1 MTEQPRRAIGSADSL
16 PPVEP
21 PSAGFLVQ
29 LFVVPLTIV
38 ACGLFVVWGFYWLA
52 QMGNDPES
60 YVRAL
65 RRNNEGRW
73 QVALNFANDLRG
85 PGGAALKNDPALAG
99 ELGSILADE
108 VASGRP
114 AGGGHAA
121 EQART
126 LCAYL
131 CRALGEF
138 AVPEAAAP
146 LLARA
151 GDPSDPATAQAA
163 VEALAVLASNLTAAG
178 RSFPDPAAVVAAL
191 AAGSRSDV
199 RPLRSAAAYA
209 LGVVGGPVALERL
222 RELLDDGEDDV
233 RFNAAVGLA
242 RHGAAAAWDTLGEML
257 DLPDVGPAAVEDRRA
272 AAERYRRAMVVV
284 NALKGVG
291 LIVDATGKSP
301 PEAIATRIAS
311 LAADPV
317 PDVRA
322 AAVALQRRIERL
334 DAP

>member
-1 MTEQPRRAIGSADSL
+1 MTEQPRRVSGSADAL

-21 PSAGFLVQ
+21 PPAGFLVQ

-85 PGGAALKNDPALAG
+85 PGGAVLKNDPALAG
-99 ELGSILADE
+99 ELAAILADE

-114 AGGGHAA
+114 AGSGHAA
-121 EQART
+121 EQSRT

-151 GDPSDPATAQAA
+151 GDTSDPGTAQAA
-163 VEALAVLASNLTAAG
+163 VEALAVLASNL
-178 RSFPDPAAVVAAL
+178 AAL
-191 AAGSRSDV
+191 D
-199 RPLRSAAAYA
+199 
-209 LGVVGGPVALERL
+209 RL
-222 RELLDDGEDDV
+222 QELLDDGEDDV

-242 RHGAAAAWDTLGEML
+242 RHGGAVAWDTLGEML
-257 DLPDVGPAAVEDRRA
+257 DLPDVGPAAAEDRHA
-272 AAERYRRAMVVV
+272 AADRYRRAMVVV

-291 LIVDATGKSP
+291 LIIDATSAAP
-301 PEAIATRIAS
+301 PEAIARRVAA

-317 PDVRA
+317 SDVRA

-334 DAP
+334 GAS

>member
-1 MTEQPRRAIGSADSL
+1 MTEQPRRVSGSADAL

-85 PGGAALKNDPALAG
+85 PGGAALKNDPALVG
-99 ELGSILADE
+99 ELAAILADE

-114 AGGGHAA
+114 AGSGHAA
-121 EQART
+121 EQSQT

-138 AVPEAAAP
+138 AVREAAAP
-146 LLARA
+146 LIARA
-151 GDPSDPATAQAA
+151 GDASDPGTAQAA
-163 VEALAVLASNLTAAG
+163 VEALAVLASNLGDAG
-178 RSFPDPAAVVAAL
+178 REFPDPAAVVAAL
-191 AAGSRSDV
+191 VANTRSEV
-199 RPLRSAAAYA
+199 RPLRSAAPCRKASS
-209 LGVVGGPVALERL
+209 
-222 RELLDDGEDDV
+222 
-233 RFNAAVGLA
+233 
-242 RHGAAAAWDTLGEML
+242 T
-257 DLPDVGPAAVEDRRA
+257 
-272 AAERYRRAMVVV
+272 
-284 NALKGVG
+284 
-291 LIVDATGKSP
+291 SC
-301 PEAIATRIAS
+301 TR
-311 LAADPV
+311 
-317 PDVRA
+317 
-322 AAVALQRRIERL
+322 
-334 DAP
+334 